1 MRASLENCRLSS
13 RDARR
18 RSAVAGALLSVMLG
32 GGAAAQVNGG
42 SGSAIE
48 SAAAS
53 AEVSDLD
60 DPAPLILEP
69 FVVRRL
75 TSADMPPGT
84 PLANYTVPRLSAI
97 FGRDWRVGRNDYR
110 GIVER
115 ASLDFGLPAALIDAI
130 MAVESRYNPAV
141 VGMDGE
147 VGLMQVMLPT
157 ARMLGFTGSVAE
169 LASPEVNVHYGVKY
183 LAGAWRLAGGD
194 ICTTAMKYRAGHG
207 EKRFSFLSVEYCQR
221 VRSHLSAN
229 SVAVTGSVPQP
240 TFGSSRGGAVAARGR
255 SLSGGGAVNFAA
267 LSARLRDMS
276 GRGAIHGSP

>member
-1 MRASLENCRLSS
+1 MRASSENNRLFN

-18 RSAVAGALLSVMLG
+18 RSAVVGALLSVMFG

-42 SGSAIE
+42 VGSAIE
-48 SAAAS
+48 SAATS

-60 DPAPLILEP
+60 DPAPLVLEP
-69 FVVRRL
+69 FIVRPL
-75 TSADMPPGT
+75 TSADMPPGA
-84 PLANYTVPRLSAI
+84 PLANYSAPRLSAI
-97 FGRDWRVGRNDYR
+97 FGRDWRPGRNDYR
-110 GIVER
+110 AIVER

-169 LASPEVNVHYGVKY
+169 LASPEVNVHYGMKY
-183 LAGAWRLAGGD
+183 LTEAWRLAGGD

-221 VRSHLSAN
+221 VRSHLAAN
-229 SVAVTGSVPQP
+229 GVAVTGAVPQP
-240 TFGSSRGGAVAARGR
+240 TFGSSRGGAVAAHGR
-255 SLSGGGAVNFAA
+255 SLSNGGVVNFAA
-267 LSARLRDMS
+267 LNARLRDMS
-276 GRGAIHGSP
+276 GRSAVPSSP